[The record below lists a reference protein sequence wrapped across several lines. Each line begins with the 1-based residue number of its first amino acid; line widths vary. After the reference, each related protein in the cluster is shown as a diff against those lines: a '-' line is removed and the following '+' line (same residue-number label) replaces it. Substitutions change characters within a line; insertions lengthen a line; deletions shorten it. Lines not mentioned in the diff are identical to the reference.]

1 VRRHPAVLFAA
12 VVALATRISIADAR
26 SGAVATE
33 HQLAADAGAA
43 ALRAGGSVVDAAIAA
58 AAAVCVVHAS
68 SCGIGGG
75 GFALVHTEGGDAA
88 LDYRET
94 APAAATPDL
103 YLRDGKPDPTLTRR
117 GGLAVAVP
125 GEAAGWV
132 VLHERFGKLPLAT
145 DLAPAVRL
153 ARDGFR
159 LGDAPHLRVQ
169 IERSTDLLRTDA
181 GLRVVFLD
189 AAGNVPAPDAR
200 IVQRDLAAT
209 LERVGRQ
216 GRRAID
222 AQAPAIATFV
232 QARGGVL
239 TARDVRDYRPL
250 WREPLVGTFAGRR
263 VVTFP
268 PPGSGG
274 VVLEMLGIL
283 AGDDLRALS
292 PGAFAHLLAGAMAEG
307 FVDRAV
313 WYGDTR
319 VPVRTLL
326 DPGRLRQLRARIPPD
341 RVGSP
346 TADLVVDAGT
356 GHVSVVDADGN
367 AVAMTT
373 TINTTFGSGQMV
385 PGTGMILNDEMDDF
399 ALPGQRNAYG
409 LVGGEANAIAP
420 GKRPQSSMSPTIV
433 LDGDRPELVVGG
445 SGGPLIISGVVQAVL
460 GVVALGR
467 DLRAAIDAPRIH
479 DQATPPALAVEPALP
494 KETRAALEK
503 VGHQLK
509 DLPAAGAV
517 AAAGLDSAR
526 HPVAAAD
533 KRKDG
538 GEAIVER

>member
-1 VRRHPAVLFAA
+1 MRRHATVLFAS
-12 VVALATRISIADAR
+12 VVVLATRIAVADAR

-75 GFALVHTEGGDAA
+75 GFALVHTQGGDAA

-94 APAAATPDL
+94 APAGATPDR
-103 YLRDGKPDPTLTRR
+103 YLRDGKPDPTLTRK

-125 GEAAGWV
+125 GEVAGWV
-132 VLHERFGKLPLAT
+132 VLHDRFGKLPLAI

-159 LGDAPHLRVQ
+159 LGDVPHLRTQ
-169 IERSTDLLRTDA
+169 IERSTDLLRADA
-181 GLRVVFLD
+181 GLRAVFLD
-189 AAGNVPAPDAR
+189 ADGNVPGPEAR

-209 LERVGRQ
+209 LERVGRR
-216 GRRAID
+216 GRRAVD
-222 AQAPAIATFV
+222 AEAMAIATLV

-239 TARDVRDYRPL
+239 TARDVRDYRPV
-250 WREPLVGTFAGRR
+250 WREPLVGSFAGRR

-283 AGDDLRALS
+283 AGDDLPALS
-292 PGAFAHLLAGAMAEG
+292 PGAFAHLLAGAMAQG
-307 FVDRAV
+307 FADRAA
-313 WYGDTR
+313 WYGDAR
-319 VPVRTLL
+319 VPVHTLL
-326 DPGRLRQLRARIPPD
+326 DPERLRRLRARIPPD

-356 GHVSVVDADGN
+356 AHVSVVDAQGN

-373 TINTTFGSGQMV
+373 TINTTFGSGLMV

-409 LVGGEANAIAP
+409 LVGGDANAIAP

-433 LDGDRPELVVGG
+433 LDRDRPELVVGG

-467 DLRAAIDAPRIH
+467 DLRAAVDAPRIH
-479 DQATPPALAVEPALP
+479 DQATPPTLGVEPALP
-494 KETRAALEK
+494 NETRAALEK
-503 VGHQLK
+503 IGHQLK
-509 DLPAAGAV
+509 DIPAAGAV
-517 AAAGLDSAR
+517 AATGLTPTHTPIAAGDR
-526 HPVAAAD
+526 
-533 KRKDG
+533 RKDG
-538 GEAIVER
+538 GEAFAQ